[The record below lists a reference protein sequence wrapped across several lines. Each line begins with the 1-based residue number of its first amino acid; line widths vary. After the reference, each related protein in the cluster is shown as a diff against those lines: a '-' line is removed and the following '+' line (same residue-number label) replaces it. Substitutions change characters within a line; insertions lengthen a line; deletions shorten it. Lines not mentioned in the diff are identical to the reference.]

1 MKTFKQFTEGNVED
15 INLGGRK
22 DAQKKAIDDMSK
34 TKYDPTEG
42 KRRGKKLL
50 DKLLGPFTDKV

>member
-1 MKTFKQFTEGNVED
+1 
-15 INLGGRK
+15 
-22 DAQKKAIDDMSK
+22 MSK

-50 DKLLGPFTDKV
+50 DKLLEPFTKKV